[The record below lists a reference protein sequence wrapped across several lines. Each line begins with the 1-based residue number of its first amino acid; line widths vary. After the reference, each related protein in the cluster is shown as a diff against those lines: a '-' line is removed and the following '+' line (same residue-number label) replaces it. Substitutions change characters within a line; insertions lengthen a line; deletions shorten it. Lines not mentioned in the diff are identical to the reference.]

1 MQLAPLSTSLNTQIS
16 VNIYTHAETNV
27 AAISAVILAQD
38 SQQRMQPTF
47 WLPHAT
53 PFLPATAAAATI
65 RSISS
70 NQVILIHYAYAGN
83 TWETCTSATTTP
95 TMAAQCRSGSRLLTL
110 AGHWHWGQVHV
121 HFALRC
127 RAQACGEHSLP
138 VCECV
143 YLHYIIHT
151 LAHTHTQIYALS
163 HTHDYQNVRH
173 LSFNL
178 I

>member
-53 PFLPATAAAATI
+53 PFLPATAAAAATI

-83 TWETCTSATTTP
+83 TWETCTSAT

-143 YLHYIIHT
+143 YLHVLILYTPSHT
-151 LAHTHTQIYALS
+151 HTHTDIRSLAHT
-163 HTHDYQNVRH
+163 
-173 LSFNL
+173 
-178 I
+178 